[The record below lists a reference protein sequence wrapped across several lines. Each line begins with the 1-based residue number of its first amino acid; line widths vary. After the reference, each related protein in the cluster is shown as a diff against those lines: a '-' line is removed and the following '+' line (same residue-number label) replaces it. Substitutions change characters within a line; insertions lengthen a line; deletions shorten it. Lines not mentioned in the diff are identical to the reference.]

1 MKKLVFLTM
10 MFGLMV
16 VFSGSASAQSNCV
29 PKDNEVALFMH
40 ANYTGDCKVFKIHGY
55 LDIEKAGFP
64 DNHLSSFKIGK
75 KVVLR
80 LCQEKNYQDKKYG
93 GCKEYT
99 TDVAEMTEKSPTPK
113 DTVSSFVVFDRK

>member
-1 MKKLVFLTM
+1 MFLTM
-10 MFGLMV
+10 MFGLML
-16 VFSGSASAQSNCV
+16 VFSGSASAQNKCI

-40 ANYTGDCKVFKIHGY
+40 ANYTGECKVFRIGGY
-55 LDIEKAGFP
+55 LDTEKAGFP

-75 KVVLR
+75 KVTLR

-99 TDVAEMTEKSPTPK
+99 ADVAELTETSLTPK
-113 DTVSSFVVFDRK
+113 DTMSSFVVFARK